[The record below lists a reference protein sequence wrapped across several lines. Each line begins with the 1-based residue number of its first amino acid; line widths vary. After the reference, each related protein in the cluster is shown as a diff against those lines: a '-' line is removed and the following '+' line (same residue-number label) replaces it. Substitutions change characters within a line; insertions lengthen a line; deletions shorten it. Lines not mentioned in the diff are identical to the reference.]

1 MLCLGHHCGDFV
13 VYNKQ
18 CIHLLLL
25 MGLTNLLHFLC
36 IFIMA
41 RVLSWHD
48 VINFGK
54 AFLILAL
61 PMTWVVAQ
69 QFQADAQDIINTAA
83 GGTGFSIGNLRRKSE
98 SFWNIY
104 FCQWNCFLLLFCS
117 CLHHLW
123 FW

>member
-1 MLCLGHHCGDFV
+1 
-13 VYNKQ
+13 
-18 CIHLLLL
+18 
-25 MGLTNLLHFLC
+25 
-36 IFIMA
+36 MA
-41 RVLSWHD
+41 RVLSWRD

-83 GGTGFSIGNLRRKSE
+83 GGTGSQLETSGGKSE

-104 FCQWNCFLLLFCS
+104 YCQLNCFFLLFCI

-123 FW
+123 FFGKRNLSQVDALLRNQC